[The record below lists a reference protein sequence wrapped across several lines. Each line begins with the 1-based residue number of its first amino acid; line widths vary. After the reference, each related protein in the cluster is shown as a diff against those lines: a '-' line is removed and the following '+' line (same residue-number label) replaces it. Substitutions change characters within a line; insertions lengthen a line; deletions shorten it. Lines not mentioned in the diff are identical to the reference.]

1 MVSVTSSETDLRK
14 LNLCNHL
21 YLHSICF
28 LYNIDV
34 PFFQS
39 RIGPYFTKRIKS
51 SWKNA
56 LHSSLPEC
64 IGGGTCQ
71 KLTNKL
77 RHPVILWWNVSVK
90 KRKASPLQFWF
101 FAVYTKKNWNS
112 LLYYYVLFKNM
123 TYVLYWSTTHTL
135 APVIIH
141 I

>member
-71 KLTNKL
+71 KLTNEL

-101 FAVYTKKNWNS
+101 FAVYTKKSRSASAPRFRS
-112 LLYYYVLFKNM
+112 LA
-123 TYVLYWSTTHTL
+123 WSLSGRYGSVVGKDGKT
-135 APVIIH
+135 
-141 I
+141 